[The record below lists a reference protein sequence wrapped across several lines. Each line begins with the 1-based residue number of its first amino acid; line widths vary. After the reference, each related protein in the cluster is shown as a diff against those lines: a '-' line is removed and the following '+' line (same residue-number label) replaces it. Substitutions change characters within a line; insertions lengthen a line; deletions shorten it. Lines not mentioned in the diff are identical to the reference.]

1 MTSTASLRLGRFA
14 TRHALSITFIAVA
27 LCLAGIFSALHTP
40 SSVFPQTDFPRVVIL
55 ANNGIMPA
63 DEMMAMVTRPI
74 EEAMKDIPGAVS
86 VRSATKRGSAQIN
99 VFFNWHVDM
108 RQSELYVLGRLAE
121 IRGDL
126 PATAGTEIE
135 RVTFSA
141 FPIIGISLTSS
152 NRDIMDLWE
161 TANYQLK
168 PLFLQILGVAKV
180 ELVGGHVP
188 EFHVIVDPL
197 KLQAA
202 GLGLPDVSDALA
214 KNDLIAPAGMIEE
227 NYHLYLTT
235 VDGRVHSPEDIGRI
249 VIAVR
254 DNHPILVRDVA
265 RIERGPAPA
274 YTVVTAQG
282 RNAVLLN
289 IQSQPDGSTLDIA
302 TALKAKLAQLR
313 QELPPDMHL
322 LFYYDQSQFVRDS
335 VGSVWDAILFGLIL
349 SVFILYFFLKSWGS
363 VLTAIVTIPITVLI
377 TFVAMKLANMT
388 FNMMTLGGIAACIG
402 LIIDNAIVVVEAMCV
417 KIAAGR
423 PRLEGIQEA
432 IGEIL
437 YPLIG
442 STLTPV
448 VVFIPLAF
456 LTGVA
461 GVFFRALA
469 LTMVVSLLV
478 SLFLALTL
486 TPSLAAWFIRGR
498 EKMEHGHAPTGLEGG
513 FLLTR
518 VIRIYERVVR
528 MALRHSW
535 WTMAAC
541 GLVLFGGIFIYQHL
555 KSDFLPD
562 FDEGGFVIDYWAPPG
577 TSLTETSRILNE
589 AEDILR
595 ANPDVESYS
604 RRLGTEMGMFITE
617 PYVGDFA
624 VKLKPNRKH
633 TTEEVI
639 AGLRHE
645 YAARFPMMRW
655 EFPGIL
661 TDVIGDL
668 QLTPDPIEIKL
679 FSPDLKWLQ
688 RTAPRVEYEITNGV
702 AGVVD
707 SFDGL
712 TETGPSINLRVRPA
726 DAERFGLTVQDIADT
741 ANTALL
747 GQIVSSM
754 LQGDRAIDIR
764 VLGEPASVHSIAAL
778 RELPL
783 RTPDGAVVRLDQV
796 ADLSV
801 EPSQV
806 ELDRDDLR
814 QDIIVS
820 ARLEGRDLGSVMK
833 DIQAKLSQDK
843 SLPPGTVEYGGLYQQ
858 QQESFR
864 NLLVVLAA
872 AILLVFTV
880 LLIEFRSF
888 YEPVAIVFGS
898 VLALFGTVVTLWLTG
913 ITLNIVSF
921 LGAIIGVGIVAKNGI
936 LMLDFSRQLQ
946 DSGVGLVEALVRAG
960 HRRLRPVLM
969 TSLAAALG
977 MLPLAYGIGAGAD
990 MLRPLAVA
998 VIGALCISVLLSLI
1012 ATPVAYYLLLGMHQ
1026 SFRPEI
1032 PEHERIA

>member
-1 MTSTASLRLGRFA
+1 MNSDTSSRLGRFA
-14 TRHALSITFIAVA
+14 TRHALSIAFIAVA
-27 LCLAGIFSALHTP
+27 LCLAGILSALHTP

-55 ANNGIMPA
+55 VDNGIMPA
-63 DEMMAMVTRPI
+63 DEMMATVTRPI

-99 VFFNWHVDM
+99 IFFNWRADM
-108 RQSELYVLGRLAE
+108 QQSELYVLGRLAQ

-126 PATAGTEIE
+126 PATAGTEVE

-152 NRDIMDLWE
+152 NRDLMDLWE

-168 PLFLQILGVAKV
+168 PLFLQIPGVARV
-180 ELVGGHVP
+180 EILGGHVP
-188 EFHVIVDPL
+188 EYHVVVDPL
-197 KLQAA
+197 KLQAT
-202 GLGLPDVSDALA
+202 GLGLPEVGDALA
-214 KNDLIAPAGMIEE
+214 KNNLVAPAGMVEE
-227 NYHLYLTT
+227 NYHLYLTA
-235 VDGRVHSPEDIGRI
+235 VDGRVYSPEDIGN
-249 VIAVR
+249 VMIAVR
-254 DNHPILVRDVA
+254 DGHPICVRDVA
-265 RIERGPAPA
+265 RVERGPAPA
-274 YTVVTAQG
+274 FTDITAQG
-282 RNAVLLN
+282 RQAVLLN

-302 TALKAKLAQLR
+302 GALKAQLQQLR
-313 QELPPDMHL
+313 RELPPDMHL
-322 LFYYDQSQFVRDS
+322 AFYYDQSQFVRDS

-349 SVFILYFFLKSWGS
+349 SVFILYFFLKNWGS
-363 VLTAIVTIPITVLI
+363 VWTAIVTIPITVLI
-377 TFVAMKLANMT
+377 TFVAMKLADMS

-423 PRLEGIQEA
+423 PRLAGIQEA

-437 YPLIG
+437 YPLVG

-478 SLFLALTL
+478 SLVLALTL
-486 TPSLAAWFIRGR
+486 TPSLAAWFIRDR
-498 EKMEHGHAPTGLEGG
+498 DQMEHGHAPKGLEGG

-518 VIRIYERVVR
+518 VIRIYERAVR
-528 MALRHSW
+528 AALRYRGL
-535 WTMAAC
+535 TLLAC
-541 GLVLFGGIFIYQHL
+541 GLILVAGVFIYHRLQ
-555 KSDFLPD
+555 SDFLPD

-577 TSLTETSRILNE
+577 TSLTETSRVLNE
-589 AEDILR
+589 AEAILR
-595 ANPDVESYS
+595 ANPDVEGYS
-604 RRLGTEMGMFITE
+604 RRLGAEMGMFITE
-617 PYVGDFA
+617 PYRGDFA
-624 VKLKPNRKH
+624 VKLKADRKH

-639 AGLRHE
+639 AELRHE
-645 YAARFPMMRW
+645 FAEKFPMMRW

-668 QLTPDPIEIKL
+668 QLTPDPVEIKL
-679 FSPDLKWLQ
+679 FSPDLKWLEA
-688 RTAPRVEYEITNGV
+688 TAPRVEAQIKQIP
-702 AGVVD
+702 GVVD
-707 SFDGL
+707 TFDGL
-712 TETGPSINLRVRPA
+712 TETGPSISLRVRAA
-726 DAERFGLTVQDIADT
+726 DAARFGLTTQDIAGA

-747 GQIVSSM
+747 GQVVSSA
-754 LQGDRAIDIR
+754 LEGDRVVDIR
-764 VLGEPASVHSIAAL
+764 VLAEPLSVNRIDTL
-778 RELPL
+778 RGLPI
-783 RTPDGAVVRLDQV
+783 RTPGGAVVRLDQV
-796 ADLSV
+796 ADV
-801 EPSQV
+801 DVQPSQV

-814 QDIIVS
+814 QDVIVS
-820 ARLEGRDLGSVMK
+820 ARLEGRDLGSAMRE
-833 DIQAKLSQDK
+833 IQAKLSQDAW
-843 SLPPGTVEYGGLYQQ
+843 LPPGTVEYGGLYQQ

-864 NLLVVLAA
+864 NLLVVLLG

-888 YEPVAIVFGS
+888 NEPVAIVFGS
-898 VLALFGTVVTLWLTG
+898 VLALFGTVAALWVTG

-921 LGAIIGVGIVAKNGI
+921 LGAVIGVGIVAKNGI
-936 LMLDFSRQLQ
+936 LMLDFSRKLQ
-946 DSGVGLVEALVRAG
+946 DEGVELEEALVRAG

-990 MLRPLAVA
+990 MLRPLAIA

-1012 ATPVAYYLLLGMHQ
+1012 AMPVVYCVLLQLSGGGKK
-1026 SFRPEI
+1026 PEQK
-1032 PEHERIA
+1032 RAAV

>member
-1 MTSTASLRLGRFA
+1 MNPDTSSRLGRFA
-14 TRHALSITFIAVA
+14 TRHALSIAFIAVT
-27 LCLAGIFSALHTP
+27 LCLAGVLSALHTP

-55 ANNGIMPA
+55 VDNGIMPA
-63 DEMMAMVTRPI
+63 DEMMATVTRPI

-99 VFFNWHVDM
+99 IFFNWHVDM
-108 RQSELYVLGRLAE
+108 QQSELYVLGRLAQ

-126 PATAGTEIE
+126 PATAGTEVE

-152 NRDIMDLWE
+152 NRNLMDLWE
-161 TANYQLK
+161 TVNYQLK
-168 PLFLQILGVAKV
+168 PLFLQIPGVAKV
-180 ELVGGHVP
+180 EILGGHVP
-188 EFHVIVDPL
+188 EYHVVVDPL
-197 KLQAA
+197 ELQAA
-202 GLGLPDVSDALA
+202 GLGLPEVGDALV
-214 KNDLIAPAGMIEE
+214 KNNLVAPAGMIEE

-235 VDGRVHSPEDIGRI
+235 VDGRVYSPADIGNV

-254 DNHPILVRDVA
+254 DGHPICVRDVA
-265 RIERGPAPA
+265 RVERGPAPA
-274 YTVVTAQG
+274 FTDITAQG
-282 RNAVLLN
+282 RQAVLLN
-289 IQSQPDGSTLDIA
+289 IQSQPGGSTLDIA
-302 TALKAKLAQLR
+302 GALKAQLEQLR
-313 QELPPDMHL
+313 RELPPDLHL
-322 LFYYDQSQFVRDS
+322 AFYYDQSQFVRDS

-349 SVFILYFFLKSWGS
+349 SVFILYFFLKNWGS
-363 VLTAIVTIPITVLI
+363 VWTAIVTIPITVLI

-402 LIIDNAIVVVEAMCV
+402 LVIDNAIVVVEAMCV

-423 PRLEGIQEA
+423 PRLAGIQEA

-478 SLFLALTL
+478 SLVLAITL
-486 TPSLAAWFIRGR
+486 TPSLAAWFIRER
-498 EKMEHGHAPTGLEGG
+498 NQMEHGHTPTGLEGG
-513 FLLTR
+513 FLLTW
-518 VIRIYERVVR
+518 VIRIYERAVR
-528 MALRHSW
+528 AALRYRGL
-535 WTMAAC
+535 TLLAC
-541 GLVLFGGIFIYQHL
+541 GLVLVAGVFIYQRL
-555 KSDFLPD
+555 QSDFLPD

-577 TSLTETSRILNE
+577 TSLTETSRVLNE
-589 AEDILR
+589 AEAILR
-595 ANPDVESYS
+595 ANPDVEGYS
-604 RRLGTEMGMFITE
+604 RRLGAEMGMFITE
-617 PYVGDFA
+617 PYRGDFA
-624 VKLKPNRKH
+624 VKLKADRKH
-633 TTEEVI
+633 TTEDVI

-645 YAARFPMMRW
+645 FAEKFPMMRW

-679 FSPDLKWLQ
+679 FSPDLKWLEA
-688 RTAPRVEYEITNGV
+688 TAPRVEAQIKQIP
-702 AGVVD
+702 GVVD
-707 SFDGL
+707 TFDGL
-712 TETGPSINLRVRPA
+712 TETGPSISLRVRAA
-726 DAERFGLTVQDIADT
+726 DAARFGLTTQDIADA

-747 GQIVSSM
+747 GEVVSSA
-754 LQGDRAIDIR
+754 LEGDRVVNIR
-764 VLGEPASVHSIAAL
+764 VLAEPKSVDRIAAL
-778 RELPL
+778 RGLPI
-783 RTPDGAVVRLDQV
+783 RTPGGAVVRLDQV
-796 ADLSV
+796 TDV
-801 EPSQV
+801 DVQPSQV

-814 QDIIVS
+814 QDVIVS
-820 ARLEGRDLGSVMK
+820 ARLEGRDLGSAMRE
-833 DIQAKLSQDK
+833 IQAKLSQDAW
-843 SLPPGTVEYGGLYQQ
+843 LPPGTVEYGGLYQQ

-864 NLLVVLAA
+864 NLLVVLLG

-888 YEPVAIVFGS
+888 NEPVAIVFGS
-898 VLALFGTVVTLWLTG
+898 VLALFGTVAALWVTG

-921 LGAIIGVGIVAKNGI
+921 LGAVIGVGIVAKNGI
-936 LMLDFSRQLQ
+936 LMLDFSRKLQ
-946 DSGVGLVEALVRAG
+946 DEGVELEEALVRAG

-990 MLRPLAVA
+990 MLRPLAIA

-1012 ATPVAYYLLLGMHQ
+1012 AMPVVYCVLLQLSGGGKKPGQ
-1026 SFRPEI
+1026 R
-1032 PEHERIA
+1032 RAAA

>member
-1 MTSTASLRLGRFA
+1 MKPDATSALGRFA
-14 TRHALSITFIAVA
+14 TRHALSITFIAAA
-27 LCLAGIFSALHTP
+27 LCLAGVLSALRMP
-40 SSVFPQTDFPRVVIL
+40 SSVFPQTNFPRVVIL
-55 ANNGIMPA
+55 VDNGIMPA
-63 DEMMAMVTRPI
+63 DEMMATVTRPI
-74 EEAMKDIPGAVS
+74 EEAMKDIPGAVT

-99 VFFNWHVDM
+99 IFFNWRVDM
-108 RQSELYVLGRLAE
+108 SQSELYVLGRLSQ
-121 IRGDL
+121 IRSDL
-126 PATAGTEIE
+126 PATAATDVE

-168 PLFLQILGVAKV
+168 PLFLQIPGVAKV
-180 ELVGGHVP
+180 EITGGHVP
-188 EFHVIVDPL
+188 EYHVVVDPL

-202 GLGLPDVSDALA
+202 GLGLQDVGDALA
-214 KNDLIAPAGMIEE
+214 KNNLVAPAGMIEE

-235 VDGRVHSPEDIGRI
+235 VDGRAHSPEDIGNV

-254 DNHPILVRDVA
+254 TGHPICIRDVA
-265 RIERGPAPA
+265 RVERGPAPA
-274 YTVVTAQG
+274 FTVVTAQG

-289 IQSQPDGSTLDIA
+289 VQSQPDGSTMDIA
-302 TALKAKLAQLR
+302 KALQAQLQQLR

-322 LFYYDQSQFVRDS
+322 GFFYDQSQFVRDS
-335 VGSVWDAILFGLIL
+335 VGSVWDAIIFGLIL
-349 SVFILYFFLKSWGS
+349 SVLILYFFLKNWGS
-363 VLTAIVTIPITVLI
+363 VWTAIVTIPITVLI
-377 TFVAMKLANMT
+377 TFIAMKQANMS
-388 FNMMTLGGIAACIG
+388 FNMMTLGGIAASIG
-402 LIIDNAIVVVEAMCV
+402 LIIDNAIIVVEAMCV

-423 PRLEGIQEA
+423 PRLAGIQEA
-432 IGEIL
+432 IGEII

-469 LTMVVSLLV
+469 LTMVVSLLA
-478 SLFLALTL
+478 SLVLALTL
-486 TPSLAAWFIRGR
+486 TPSLAAWFIRDR
-498 EKMEHGHAPTGLEGG
+498 EKMEHGHTPKSLEGG

-518 VIRIYERVVR
+518 VIRIYESSLRL
-528 MALRHSW
+528 ALRHCW
-535 WTMAAC
+535 LTMLAC
-541 GLVLFGGIFIYQHL
+541 GLIFAGGVGIYRQL
-555 KSDFLPD
+555 NSDFLPD
-562 FDEGGFVIDYWAPPG
+562 FDEGGFVIDYWSPPG

-595 ANPDVESYS
+595 ANPDVEGYS
-604 RRLGTEMGMFITE
+604 RRLGAEMGMFITE
-617 PYVGDFA
+617 PYRGDFA
-624 VKLKPNRKH
+624 VKLKPSRQH

-639 AGLRHE
+639 AELRHE
-645 YAARFPMMRW
+645 FSQRFPMVRW

-679 FSPDLKWLQ
+679 FSPDMKWLEQ
-688 RTAPRVEYEITNGV
+688 TAPRVKEQIKTIP
-702 AGVVD
+702 GVVD
-707 SFDGL
+707 TFDGL

-726 DAERFGLTVQDIADT
+726 EAERFGLTAQDIAAA

-747 GQIVSSM
+747 GQVASSM
-754 LQGDRAIDIR
+754 LEGDRVVNIR
-764 VLGEPASVHSIAAL
+764 VLDEPSSVNGVAAL
-778 RELPL
+778 RELPI
-783 RTPDGAVVRLDQV
+783 RTSTGAVVRLNQV
-796 ADLSV
+796 ADVSV

-806 ELDRDDLR
+806 ELVRDDLR

-820 ARLEGRDLGSVMK
+820 ARLEGRDLGSAMRE
-833 DIQAKLSQDK
+833 IQDKLSQDK
-843 SLPPGTVEYGGLYQQ
+843 WLPPGTVEYGGLYQQ

-864 NLLVVLAA
+864 NLMVVLLA

-888 YEPVAIVFGS
+888 NEPVAIVFGS
-898 VLALFGTVVTLWLTG
+898 VLALFGTVAALWLTG

-921 LGAIIGVGIVAKNGI
+921 LGAIIGIGIVAKNGI
-936 LMLDFSRQLQ
+936 LMLDFVQQLEA
-946 DSGVGLVEALVRAG
+946 GGAELVDALVRSG

-969 TSLAAALG
+969 TSMAAALG

-990 MLRPLAVA
+990 MLRPLAIA
-998 VIGALCISVLLSLI
+998 VIGALCISVLLSLV
-1012 ATPVAYYLLLGMHQ
+1012 ATPVAYYILR
-1026 SFRPEI
+1026 SFKKVTP
-1032 PEHERIA
+1032 PK